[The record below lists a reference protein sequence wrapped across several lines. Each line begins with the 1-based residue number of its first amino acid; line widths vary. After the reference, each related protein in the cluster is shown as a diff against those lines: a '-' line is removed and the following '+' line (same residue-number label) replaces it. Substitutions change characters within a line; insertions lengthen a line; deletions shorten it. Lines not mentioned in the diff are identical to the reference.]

1 MRRRVIEVAG
11 VLGVTPSL
19 VLATCRDLGIGV
31 SSPESV
37 LDQREV
43 DAIRQRL
50 AGRRKEAPGRRSSIP
65 APPPGSAR
73 RRVSQPR
80 WRELVEHKAQG
91 TPVQGTVVEVVK
103 GGLRVD
109 AGVRAFIPASH
120 VDTDWVEDLASF
132 VGKTV
137 TAMVIELDSE
147 RGSAVLSRRDAIE
160 KRRKERSAQL
170 RHSLVAGDECDAV
183 AVKADGRGVLVRVDD
198 ALEVWIAP
206 EQIPADKRGLKPRE
220 KVRIT
225 VCEVNEDQVLGS
237 LRLVSDLVEDSKAP
251 ALGVLLERVAEQPEG
266 PVQVVD
272 GQLTVVVGDHDD
284 EVESV
289 LSAAVTMALEA
300 GASQLQVVVAGPAKR
315 RVRDVI
321 QASAV
326 RGVHPRQSRQ
336 TSGGFDLA
344 LVKEG

>member
-1 MRRRVIEVAG
+1 MPPVRRRVIEVAG

-37 LDQREV
+37 LNQREV

-65 APPPGSAR
+65 APPPGSAS

-120 VDTDWVEDLASF
+120 VDTDWVEDLAASF

-137 TAMVIELDSE
+137 TAMVIELDSS
-147 RGSAVLSRRDAIE
+147 GSAVLSRRDAIE

-206 EQIPADKRGLKPRE
+206 EQILDRARPEASG
-220 KVRIT
+220 
-225 VCEVNEDQVLGS
+225 
-237 LRLVSDLVEDSKAP
+237 
-251 ALGVLLERVAEQPEG
+251 EG
-266 PVQVVD
+266 P
-272 GQLTVVVGDHDD
+272 DH
-284 EVESV
+284 
-289 LSAAVTMALEA
+289 
-300 GASQLQVVVAGPAKR
+300 G
-315 RVRDVI
+315 
-321 QASAV
+321 V
-326 RGVHPRQSRQ
+326 RGERGPGTRLPTTCV
-336 TSGGFDLA
+336 
-344 LVKEG
+344 